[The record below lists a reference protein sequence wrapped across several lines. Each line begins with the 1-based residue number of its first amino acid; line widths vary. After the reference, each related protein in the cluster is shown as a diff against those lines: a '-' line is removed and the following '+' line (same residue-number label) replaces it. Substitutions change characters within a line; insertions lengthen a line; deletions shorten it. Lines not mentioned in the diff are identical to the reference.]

1 MLWSGNKVI
10 TKDNDEYAQNDDLD
24 VPVPHPA
31 KVTAEIVIRE
41 CSSARELNLQLQ
53 HLGPTAT
60 NGSMLESIPSTDDDF
75 DEYNLNY
82 ESEGESSREY
92 KF

>member
-1 MLWSGNKVI
+1 M
-10 TKDNDEYAQNDDLD
+10 
-24 VPVPHPA
+24 PVPHPA
-31 KVTAEIVIRE
+31 KVTSEIVILE

-82 ESEGESSREY
+82 ESEGKSSLEY

>member
-1 MLWSGNKVI
+1 
-10 TKDNDEYAQNDDLD
+10 

-31 KVTAEIVIRE
+31 KVTAEIVILE
-41 CSSARELNLQLQ
+41 CSSARELNLQIQ
-53 HLGPTAT
+53 HPSPTAT
-60 NGSMLESIPSTDDDF
+60 NGSVLDSIPSTDDDF

-82 ESEGESSREY
+82 ESEGKSSLEY